1 MRRSGVQ
8 IPEAAPRKT
17 DIFLP
22 LITRWLANRVPKAL
36 EEQSRG
42 VNPMALIFPNPSG
55 GLFGEQNLRNWVRAP
70 AAKELGWAMDG
81 YVTALGKKRASG
93 WVVGARGVVLLSGG
107 RPPMSGRSGRCD
119 GRRLDSGVGSL
130 SGRAAPW
137 PRY

>member
-1 MRRSGVQ
+1 M
-8 IPEAAPRKT
+8 
-17 DIFLP
+17 
-22 LITRWLANRVPKAL
+22 ANRVPKAL

-42 VNPMALIFPNPSG
+42 VNRLALIFPNSSG
-55 GLFGEQNLRNWVRAP
+55 GLFAEQNQRNRVWAP
-70 AAKELGWAMDG
+70 PAEEPGWAMDE

>member
-1 MRRSGVQ
+1 MKHDTRGGSTQDGH
-8 IPEAAPRKT
+8 
-17 DIFLP
+17 FLP

-55 GLFGEQNLRNWVRAP
+55 GLFGEQNLRNRVRAP

-93 WVVGARGVVLLSGG
+93 WVVGARGVVRLTGG

>member
-1 MRRSGVQ
+1 M
-8 IPEAAPRKT
+8 
-17 DIFLP
+17 P

-42 VNPMALIFPNPSG
+42 VNRLALIFPNPSG
-55 GLFGEQNLRNWVRAP
+55 GLFGEQNLRNRVRAP